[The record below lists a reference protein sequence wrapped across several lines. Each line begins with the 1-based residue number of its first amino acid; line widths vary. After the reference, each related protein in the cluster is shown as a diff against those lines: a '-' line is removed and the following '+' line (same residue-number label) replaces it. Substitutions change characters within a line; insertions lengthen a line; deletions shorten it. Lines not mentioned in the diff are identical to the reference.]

1 MFVACVSSAFC
12 QNINLFDD
20 KEAEMQVTTKTAS
33 SDANNVDQAATPDA
47 EVIIIP
53 HRASRRMEAAKSPDD
68 MLNSAMDEQ

>member
-1 MFVACVSSAFC
+1 
-12 QNINLFDD
+12 
-20 KEAEMQVTTKTAS
+20 MQVTTKTAS